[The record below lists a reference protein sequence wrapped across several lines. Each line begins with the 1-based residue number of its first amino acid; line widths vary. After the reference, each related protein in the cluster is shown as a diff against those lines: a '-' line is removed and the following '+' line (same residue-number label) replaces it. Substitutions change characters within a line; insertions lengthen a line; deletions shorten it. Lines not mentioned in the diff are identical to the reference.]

1 MTPDRYRE
9 VGQIFRAAAEIPP
22 DRRDAFLATACGDD
36 KTLKQE
42 VESLLNHDAQ
52 GEGWIDERALEVA
65 AQALASTPSKSWI
78 GREVHH
84 YHVSSLVGKGCM
96 DEVYRARDKRLERDV
111 QWKVLPTA
119 YSTDAE
125 RLRRFEQEARTA
137 GKLNHPNV
145 LTVYDVGVIDGA
157 PYIVTELLEGEELR
171 EQLNKGLVA
180 QRRVLAYARPIADG
194 LAASHA
200 KGIVKR
206 DLKHENIFVTLDGRI
221 KILDFG
227 LAKLKE
233 PPSGGI
239 ETVQPSDTAPGVI
252 FGTVSYMAPEQ
263 VQGLEAG
270 E

>member
-1 MTPDRYRE
+1 MTPERYRE

-52 GEGWIDERALEVA
+52 GEGWIDERALDVA

-84 YHVSSLVGKGCM
+84 YHVSSLVGKGGM
-96 DEVYRARDKRLERDV
+96 GEVYRARDKRLERDV
-111 QWKVLPTA
+111 ALKILPIA

-125 RLRRFEQEARTA
+125 RLRRFELEARTA
-137 GKLNHPNV
+137 GKLNHPNI

-171 EQLNKGLVA
+171 EQLNKGAVA
-180 QRRVLAYARPIADG
+180 QRRVLDYARQIADG
-194 LAASHA
+194 LAAAHA
-200 KGIVKR
+200 KGIVHR
-206 DLKHENIFVTLDGRI
+206 DLKPENIFVTGDGRV

-227 LAKLKE
+227 LAKLKG
-233 PPSGGI
+233 PASGTSL
-239 ETVQPSDTAPGVI
+239 ETIQPNTAPGLV
-252 FGTVSYMAPEQ
+252 FGTVNYM
-263 VQGLEAG
+263 
-270 E
+270 